1 MNISCHLLVELTLKQ
16 VNLNLLRPKPL
27 PIDLPE
33 VLLKVLSTSLSFI
46 LSNYIPIINLVDL
59 ALIKH
64 GSPRSRHLLM
74 LFELLNVLDFPLY
87 LDYEPQSVIVIEI
100 LDVQVEILFQLR
112 KLKLQLPVL
121 FFEIPDL

>member
-27 PIDLPE
+27 PIDLSE

-46 LSNYIPIINLVDL
+46 LSNYIPIIHLVDL

-64 GSPRSRHLLM
+64 GSPRIRHLLM